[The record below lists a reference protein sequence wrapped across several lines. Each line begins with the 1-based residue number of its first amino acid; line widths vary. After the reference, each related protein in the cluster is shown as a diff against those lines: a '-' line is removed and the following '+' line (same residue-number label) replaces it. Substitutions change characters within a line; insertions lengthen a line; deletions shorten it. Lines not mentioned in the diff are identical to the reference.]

1 VNSGSF
7 DLGLLNMTN
16 WVGNGIMPLLAAL
29 MVALGIYKFSRG
41 GDFERYIW
49 GALGSLSVSGL
60 LRLAEVFARQG
71 AGSNQM
77 FEALL
82 TLADWVCNVILP
94 VYAGLEIVRAV
105 LGVSGVGA
113 RLNIGDDWMRHVV
126 VAFAALCCSGLLRL
140 LEHFVAAGTSGVA

>member
-1 VNSGSF
+1 MNSGSF
-7 DLGLLNMTN
+7 DQGLLNMTN

-49 GALGSLSVSGL
+49 GALASLSVSGL

-126 VAFAALCCSGLLRL
+126 VAFAALSCSGLLRL